1 MDKNY
6 DEIDQSVILSTS
18 NQIISNNNKIF
29 AEIKII
35 KNIIEEKIIKI
46 FQLSKFDY
54 RLLLNL
60 VFFLNEKYFLLYI
73 F

>member
-6 DEIDQSVILSTS
+6 DEIDQSVIISTS

-35 KNIIEEKIIKI
+35 KNILEEKYNQNILA
-46 FQLSKFDY
+46 F
-54 RLLLNL
+54 
-60 VFFLNEKYFLLYI
+60 
-73 F
+73 